1 MANQKAQT
9 TETTSPTLAEILSSM
24 AAELAAIPEA
34 PEAVKATRG
43 VKRQPIALDAHS
55 QVLCTLLGS
64 ITPCVAPSGSAGW
77 GKPADSAKP
86 VGGSLGRVILACG
99 TPAKHGSLRLV
110 LALLAAGVADGTI
123 SLPTFPADA
132 DGRQRWGLL
141 ATFIARRSGLR
152 MVLRQTGE
160 VYLTSLKSAGSTDD
174 SSPTDG

>member
-1 MANQKAQT
+1 MANNQT
-9 TETTSPTLAEILSSM
+9 AKTTAPTLAEILASM
-24 AAELAAIPEA
+24 ATELAAIPEA
-34 PEAVKATRG
+34 PEAAKATRG
-43 VKRQPIALDAHS
+43 VKRAPITLDAQS
-55 QVLCTLLGS
+55 AALCSLLGG
-64 ITPCVAPSGSAGW
+64 IAPCVAPSGAAGW

-86 VGGSLGRVILACG
+86 VGGALGRVVIACG
-99 TPAKHGSLRLV
+99 TPAKHGSLRVV

>member
-1 MANQKAQT
+1 MANNQT
-9 TETTSPTLAEILSSM
+9 VKTAAPTLEEILASM
-24 AAELAAIPEA
+24 ATELAAIPEA

-43 VKRQPIALDAHS
+43 VKRAPITLDAQS
-55 QVLCTLLGS
+55 AALCTLLGGVQ
-64 ITPCVAPSGSAGW
+64 PCVAPSGAAGW
-77 GKPADSAKP
+77 GKPSEAPKA

-99 TPAKHGSLRLV
+99 TPAKMGSLRLV

-160 VYLTSLKSAGSTDD
+160 VYLTSLKSAGSADD
-174 SSPTDG
+174 ANPADG